1 MIHVAAGLRRIGI
14 AVDAGAGEV
23 GAAGDHDRLINDHEF
38 VVHQS
43 AAAAAIGGVIQ
54 QGNSSVLQ
62 QCNGIAAMGFLR
74 CRDAITIAIGQS
86 IQSMPALTFS
96 LREMAHLLLAPRR
109 AVVVLQNDLHSNA
122 ALMGAD
128 ESHGNAWQCQL
139 LHGQLQALL
148 G

>member
-1 MIHVAAGLRRIGI
+1 MPELVKLALPVITIL
-14 AVDAGAGEV
+14 
-23 GAAGDHDRLINDHEF
+23 LINDHEF
-38 VVHQS
+38 VVHQA

-54 QGNSSVLQ
+54 QWDARVLQ
-62 QCNGIAAMGFLR
+62 QCNGIALMGFLR
-74 CRDAITIAIGQS
+74 CGDAITIAIGQS
-86 IQSMPALTFS
+86 IQPMPALALV

-109 AVVVLQNDLHSNA
+109 AVVVLQHDLHSNA